1 MNIQSAISEC
11 DKTQAILI
19 ALLSYENSTSTTPD
33 QSVIQGL
40 LYAAESNLEQASHII
55 QAKLSN
61 CNDSNT
67 SILEI
72 NSAENIHLPHASTI
86 GDRIRELRKQRG
98 MTSDDLANALNVSV
112 ACISAWEGGFTIP
125 GSDKLIPLAKALKC
139 DPMWLLTGEPVE
151 TAEEVAE

>member
-55 QAKLSN
+55 QTRLSN

-67 SILEI
+67 STPEPTT
-72 NSAENIHLPHASTI
+72 AENIDLPHTSTI
-86 GDRIRELRKQRG
+86 GDRIRELRVLRE
-98 MTSDDLANALNVSV
+98 MSVDDLAIAVNLPTLNIISWEANIIAPVSDS
-112 ACISAWEGGFTIP
+112 I
-125 GSDKLIPLAKALKC
+125 IPLANALKC
-139 DPMWLLTGEPVE
+139 DPLWLLAGTPADI
-151 TAEEVAE
+151 AEES